1 MEWVEVIMRY
11 GRGLLGA
18 TLNKRSCTFQMEE
31 LQEQMFCLELHFTCA
46 AVSALSMLIL
56 RLTAKKLT
64 LRFSACIF
72 VVETCPH

>member
-18 TLNKRSCTFQMEE
+18 ALNKRSCTFQMEE
-31 LQEQMFCLELHFTCA
+31 LQGQMLFCLELHFTCA

-56 RLTAKKLT
+56 RLTH
-64 LRFSACIF
+64 S
-72 VVETCPH
+72 

>member
-18 TLNKRSCTFQMEE
+18 TLNKRGCIFEMEE
-31 LQEQMFCLELHFTCA
+31 LQGQMLFCLELHFTCA

-56 RLTAKKLT
+56 RLTH
-64 LRFSACIF
+64 SQI
-72 VVETCPH
+72 